1 MAIHFDLISGDALIW
16 TIAALTRAAVVFPRM
31 PGANN
36 AAAGKLSLP
45 QRAALV
51 KANSTESTNR
61 SLVVTEG
68 IHAVRKVDFQDGI
81 QRQIGKSSHLNERH
95 HLPFSR
101 GSRENA
107 TGDAPPAAEEDATFT
122 AG

>member
-1 MAIHFDLISGDALIW
+1 
-16 TIAALTRAAVVFPRM
+16 M

-68 IHAVRKVDFQDGI
+68 IHAVGEVDFQDGI
-81 QRQIGKSSHLNERH
+81 QRQIGQSGHLNEGH
-95 HLPFSR
+95 NLPFSR

-107 TGDAPPAAEEDATFT
+107 TGDVPPAADEGGTFT

>member
-1 MAIHFDLISGDALIW
+1 
-16 TIAALTRAAVVFPRM
+16 M

-68 IHAVRKVDFQDGI
+68 IHAARKVDFQDGI

>member
-1 MAIHFDLISGDALIW
+1 
-16 TIAALTRAAVVFPRM
+16 M

-68 IHAVRKVDFQDGI
+68 IHAVREVDFQDGI
-81 QRQIGKSSHLNERH
+81 QRQIGQSGHLNEGH

-107 TGDAPPAAEEDATFT
+107 TGDVPPAADEGGTFT